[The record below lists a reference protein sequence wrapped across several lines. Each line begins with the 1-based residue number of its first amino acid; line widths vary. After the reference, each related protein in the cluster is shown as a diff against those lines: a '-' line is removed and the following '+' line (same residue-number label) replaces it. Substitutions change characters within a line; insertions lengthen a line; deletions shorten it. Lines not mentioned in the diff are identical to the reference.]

1 MSQSRSTDFSVVTPP
16 LPGGTL
22 QAVVIDGK
30 RLEIIDGQCV
40 SVGDDQ
46 PQAPTLLRE
55 ACDLLEWIAL
65 QSLPPPSYATRVRI
79 EEFLVKVRE
88 AK

>member
-1 MSQSRSTDFSVVTPP
+1 MSQSSDFTVVTPP

-30 RLEIIDGQCV
+30 RLEIVDGQCI
-40 SVGDDQ
+40 SVGPDQ
-46 PQAPTLLRE
+46 PKAPERLRE